1 MITRAFLV
9 TGCLFAA
16 SAAHATE
23 PVAAPAPAAAVPAP
37 DVALPA
43 MNFYSSIADDELYE
57 IVKTNSAFA
66 KLDKELIGS
75 PITLRI
81 RHSLQPTAT
90 GKATGLLSAIWAGGT
105 LGLLP
110 AITNNSFVVTYEV
123 RVQGRDVATWSYQRT
138 FTRAVNMWAK
148 DETYGLGKEGFEWM
162 KTTAAEF
169 AVEAARDARIADL
182 KREYERYFGP
192 DA

>member
-1 MITRAFLV
+1 MNTRTLFILGALV
-9 TGCLFAA
+9 VGSASYGEEPAA
-16 SAAHATE
+16 AGA
-23 PVAAPAPAAAVPAP
+23 VVAPAP
-37 DVALPA
+37 DGALPA
-43 MNFYSSIADDELYE
+43 MNFYSSIADDELFD
-57 IVKTNSAFA
+57 IVKTNAAFV
-66 KLDKELIGS
+66 KLDKELVGS

-110 AITNNSFVVTYEV
+110 AITNNSFVVTYEI
-123 RVQGRDVATWSYQRT
+123 RVQGKDIATWSYQRT
-138 FTRAVNMWAK
+138 FTRAVNVWAK

-169 AVEAARDARIADL
+169 AAEAARDARLADL